1 MATPRASLAVLLT
14 LCAWPVPA
22 GAEAPRRA
30 ARLEITATPP
40 LLRLREGGSALIRF
54 TTGGEPPIISANV
67 GRLEGLRSLS
77 GGLFEADYIPPAQIE
92 PQVAL
97 ITVFTSRGF
106 GWLALPLVGA
116 RELAVPSTFVVI
128 DRSRLEASAAGAVVV
143 RTIALSERSRPIP
156 GARPRLEAT
165 EGTLSPPVE
174 LEPGVFEASWDLP
187 PGPAR
192 QARVTAHFAKAPPVS
207 VTLERVAGPPRAV
220 VVEVDRSTVEAGDP
234 NDLEVTGRVVDAAG
248 NPADVAARLVVIV
261 GTGAAA
267 RYLPEA
273 VVSWQAKD
281 AVYSGRVKIPARR
294 DGDVLELRVIAAGG
308 LEGSRIVAFVPG
320 APAAIRVEPGRELLA
335 DGRSRPLRVWFVDRN
350 GNLADAPA
358 PPHLSAARGSMGA
371 PARRAPGVYEVDYR
385 SLLAADDYSDAVT
398 ARAGSVEGRA
408 SLPVH
413 ARGSALVIGP
423 RAGFVLGSG
432 GLASPMAGAE
442 LADWTRALRA
452 SFGLAL
458 DVQWFTFSRDDD
470 VPAGGHTLRIHG
482 EATFIAIDGSLGWR
496 RPLWSGMAWLAAGG
510 GAVHSSSTVSTAGQP
525 DLTGS
530 AWAPAAHGS
539 VAWGKPWGPGIPYA
553 ELRLGWQGDAG
564 QGPVRG
570 SMEFLMLAVGYRFD
584 VL

>member
-165 EGTLSPPVE
+165 EGTLSQPVE

-350 GNLADAPA
+350 GNQADAPA

-398 ARAGSVEGRA
+398 ARGLRARIGRA
-408 SLPVH
+408 RLADGRCR
-413 ARGSALVIGP
+413 ARGLDSRAP
-423 RAGFVLGSG
+423 RQ
-432 GLASPMAGAE
+432 
-442 LADWTRALRA
+442 LRA
-452 SFGLAL
+452 RPRRAVVHLLARRRRARRRSHAPHPRRGH
-458 DVQWFTFSRDDD
+458 VHRD
-470 VPAGGHTLRIHG
+470 
-482 EATFIAIDGSLGWR
+482 R
-496 RPLWSGMAWLAAGG
+496 RVARL
-510 GAVHSSSTVSTAGQP
+510 
-525 DLTGS
+525 
-530 AWAPAAHGS
+530 APAALERHGLARRRRGRGAQLEHG
-539 VAWGKPWGPGIPYA
+539 VHRGAAGPHGQRVGSRGA
-553 ELRLGWQGDAG
+553 RERRLGKAVGSRH
-564 QGPVRG
+564 PVRG
-570 SMEFLMLAVGYRFD
+570 APARVAG
-584 VL
+584 